1 MKILHSKNSILVRF
15 ILYIM
20 CSMLIPFVI
29 LMAVSKSHISRI
41 EQNNAQEYL
50 SANMNVV
57 SSSIDGI
64 LKNVEYFYIPLL
76 MDRNFLKTVE
86 TLSPYKDREGYQD
99 YLDTSYIKESLLK
112 NATTNN
118 YIYSIY
124 AYSYNANRFF
134 SSKVN
139 WNPAFHNYNKENSPW
154 LSTYEDQNPEDEW
167 VLTSAAEDGR
177 PILTS
182 YRTIRQNGNLNGL
195 VSINI
200 DAAVVSKQ
208 LQAILPDMDSF
219 CFMTD
224 PDYRIISSSA
234 ASLADSSVYKTVL
247 DELPAKKEQRLFTI
261 VLDKEKMFVFSFISP
276 DTNFRYFIV
285 SPYKNI
291 NTISSML
298 TQLTALYSICIIFLV
313 LILAA
318 LSILIF
324 FRPIRRLFDG
334 MRAVQNGDFAVRL
347 PKGTSY
353 ETSYIN
359 HQFNDMTEN
368 IQKLIHENYEQKL
381 IQKDAEIHNI
391 LNQLNEHFLYNTLDS
406 IRWTARVEN
415 APQTS
420 NMVYALAT
428 FYRINLSSGL
438 ELISV
443 QQVIKM
449 LQSYL
454 TIQEIRMKDQFTY
467 TLDCSPVL
475 EHIKVLKY
483 LFQPIVENCLVHGV
497 EGIPHKLIIR
507 ISFSVENDLFRFC
520 VRDNGTGITSER
532 LQQIYTCMSDETSC
546 SMEHFALKMID
557 RQLLLKYGLPH
568 ALFIRSEAGS
578 FCEVGF
584 CIPLEKFEGGIYH
597 DENDHY

>member
-1 MKILHSKNSILVRF
+1 MKILHSKNSILIRF
-15 ILYIM
+15 ILCIM

-29 LMAVSKSHISRI
+29 LMAFSKSHISRI

-50 SANMNVV
+50 SANMNIV
-57 SSSIDGI
+57 SSNIDGI
-64 LKNVEYFYIPLL
+64 LKNVEYFYVPLL
-76 MDRNFLKTVE
+76 MDHNFLKTIE
-86 TLSPYKDREGYQD
+86 TLSPYKDREAYQD
-99 YLDTSYIKESLLK
+99 YLDTNYIKESLLK

-124 AYSYNANRFF
+124 AYSYHANRFF

-139 WNPAFHNYNKENSPW
+139 WNPAFHDYDKTSSPW
-154 LSTYEDQNPEDEW
+154 LSTYENQNPEDGW
-167 VLTSAAEDGR
+167 ILTSAVEDGR

-182 YRTIRQNGNLNGL
+182 YRAIRQNGNLYGL

-208 LQAILPDMDSF
+208 LQTILPDMDSF

-224 PDYRIISSSA
+224 PDFHIISSSTA
-234 ASLADSSVYKTVL
+234 GLEDSSVYKAVL
-247 DELPAKKEQRLFTI
+247 DELQSKKEQRLFTI
-261 VLDKEKMFVFSFISP
+261 VLDKENMFVFSFISP

-298 TQLTALYSICIIFLV
+298 TQLTAIYSVCIVFLV

-381 IQKDAEIHNI
+381 MQKDTEIHNI
-391 LNQLNEHFLYNTLDS
+391 LIQLNEHFLYNTLDS

-438 ELISV
+438 EFITV
-443 QQVIKM
+443 QQVVKM

-467 TLDCSPVL
+467 TLDCQPEL
-475 EHIKVLKY
+475 EHKKVLKY

-497 EGIPHKLIIR
+497 EGISYKLDIK
-507 ISFSVENDLFRFC
+507 ISFTIEKGLFRFC
-520 VRDNGTGITSER
+520 VHDNGAGIAAEK
-532 LQQIYTCMSDETSC
+532 LAEIYTCMSDETTC

-557 RQLLLKYGLPH
+557 RQLLLEYGLEH
-568 ALFIRSEAGS
+568 ALYIRSEAGS
-578 FCEVGF
+578 YCEVGF
-584 CIPLEKFEGGIYH
+584 CIPLEKLEGGIYH
-597 DENDHY
+597 DENDDH